1 MNVTEAELTAR
12 EYFYGVPGVF
22 ANCGFEVSNTHFI
35 DGAYRVECRVHSL
48 IKSKMVGYRMMVR
61 DEKVI
66 SIEEVD

>member
-1 MNVTEAELTAR
+1 MNATEAELTAR

-35 DGAYRVECRVHSL
+35 DGDYLVACRVHSL
-48 IKSKMVGYRMMVR
+48 IKSKMVGYRITIR
-61 DEKVI
+61 GEKVI